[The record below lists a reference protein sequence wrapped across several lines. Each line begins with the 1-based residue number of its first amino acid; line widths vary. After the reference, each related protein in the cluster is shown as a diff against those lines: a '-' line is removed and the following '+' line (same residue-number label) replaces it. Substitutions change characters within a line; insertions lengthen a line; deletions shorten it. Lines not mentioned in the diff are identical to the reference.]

1 MSDNAPPDGH
11 EPGTGDRTAPVSG
24 RPPTFTSW
32 LRGRSDDAL
41 VALLRA
47 RPDLTQPV
55 PADIGALA
63 SRATSR
69 NAVLR
74 VLERLDRFTL
84 QVLESVVALGDDR
97 MSEPVGVPAADLAD
111 ALGPVGGLGAD
122 RESSAADAPGGAAV
136 SGTEHDTADGPVGA
150 ALDTLLRL
158 ALVWPDRGR
167 LRPVQVLRDLLPQPA
182 QLGPPARVLL
192 AALPHGAVRRL
203 ADGLAPDGAED
214 TPVEAVAALLSDPKR
229 VAVLVDGEVHG
240 HAESPA
246 GAGGTEGAGG
256 TGDPG
261 NSRSAQ
267 GPHAPRIRTGAPAPG
282 GDRPGPVSA
291 QARRLLD
298 SMAWGPPH
306 GTVSDARREVTL
318 DTAASPVDE
327 LIARALLLPSG
338 DDTLTLPREVGL
350 HLRSG
355 LLFREVTTAPP
366 RFEGTA
372 HPADAVTR
380 AAAGQAFTVL
390 RAVEELLE
398 HWSEDPAA
406 VLRNGGLGVRDLR
419 RAAQAMETDD
429 ATAALFVEVA
439 HAAGLLRADDRVEGE
454 WLPTR
459 EYDLWRERPPAHRWL
474 RLASAW
480 LESDRVASL
489 SGSRDSGGRMRN
501 ALGPGLVRPAAP
513 QARRDLLTELGT
525 AEPGYAPLPD
535 SLSARLSWRRPR
547 RQSPVYAEL
556 VRAAA
561 AEAATLG
568 LTGRGAL
575 ADHVRPLLDG
585 DEDAAARVLG
595 GELPKPLDYVLVQ
608 GDLTAVAPGPLV
620 PGLARELALVAD
632 VESTGGATVYRFT
645 EGSVRR
651 ALDAGRGV
659 ADITA
664 LLERHSR
671 TPLPQALRYLVSD
684 VGRRHGRLRAGS
696 ASSYLRCDE
705 PALLEE
711 LVSDRRA
718 DDLGLLRLAPTVVA
732 SRSTRA
738 ALVERLRQLG
748 YHPVPEGGDG
758 TMRLSRPEVRRA
770 DAADVP
776 PAPGGS
782 GASRELAAAAVRAVR
797 AGDEAATAARTPVP
811 LPENGPPGSRSAA
824 VLEVL
829 AGAARDGRR
838 VWIGY
843 TDTDGRQVSRIVE
856 PSGVDG
862 GFLTAYDATRAAV
875 HRFAVH
881 RVTAVAE
888 LDPEPREEAG
898 RRGQP
903 EPR

>member
-1 MSDNAPPDGH
+1 MSDNAPPDGR
-11 EPGTGDRTAPVSG
+11 EPGTGDRTAPASG

-47 RPDLTQPV
+47 RPDLAQPV

-63 SRATSR
+63 SRATTR
-69 NAVLR
+69 NTVLR

-97 MSEPVGVPAADLAD
+97 LSEPVGVSAAELAD
-111 ALGPVGGLGAD
+111 ALGPVGDHAAD
-122 RESSAADAPGGAAV
+122 RADAAADPPGGGPAAEAADARTGAPA
-136 SGTEHDTADGPVGA
+136 HDTVGGPVGE

-203 ADGLAPDGAED
+203 ADDLAPHGGGD
-214 TPVEAVAALLSDPKR
+214 TPVEAVAAVLS
-229 VAVLVDGEVHG
+229 
-240 HAESPA
+240 
-246 GAGGTEGAGG
+246 
-256 TGDPG
+256 
-261 NSRSAQ
+261 
-267 GPHAPRIRTGAPAPG
+267 AP
-282 GDRPGPVSA
+282 PGPVGD

-318 DTAASPVDE
+318 DTAASPVEE

-355 LLFREVTTAPP
+355 RLFREVTTAPP
-366 RFEGTA
+366 PFEGTA
-372 HPADAVTR
+372 HPAEAVAR

-419 RAAQAMETDD
+419 RAAQTMDTDE

-439 HAAGLLRADDRVEGE
+439 YAAGLLGADDRVGGE

-459 EYDLWRERPPAHRWL
+459 EYDLWRERAPAHRWL

-525 AEPGYAPLPD
+525 AEPGLAPLPD

-561 AEAATLG
+561 AEAAALG

-620 PGLARELALVAD
+620 AELARELALVAD

-758 TMRLSRPEVRRA
+758 SMRLSRPEVRRA
-770 DAADVP
+770 DAADAPP
-776 PAPGGS
+776 PAAEGS
-782 GASRELAAAAVRAVR
+782 AVSRALAAAAVRAVR

-811 LPENGPPGSRSAA
+811 LPENGQPGSRSAA

-888 LDPEPREEAG
+888 LDPDPGGEAVRQERVEPR
-898 RRGQP
+898 
-903 EPR
+903 

>member
-1 MSDNAPPDGH
+1 MSDNAPPDGR
-11 EPGTGDRTAPVSG
+11 EPGTGNRTAPASG

-47 RPDLTQPV
+47 RPDLAQPV

-63 SRATSR
+63 SRATTR
-69 NAVLR
+69 NTVLR

-97 MSEPVGVPAADLAD
+97 LSEPVGVSAAELAD
-111 ALGPVGGLGAD
+111 ALGPVGGHAAD
-122 RESSAADAPGGAAV
+122 RADATAGPPDGTPVGGPATGAADARTGAPA
-136 SGTEHDTADGPVGA
+136 HDTVGGPVGE

-192 AALPHGAVRRL
+192 AALPHAAVRRL
-203 ADGLAPDGAED
+203 ADDLAPGGGGD
-214 TPVEAVAALLSDPKR
+214 TPVEAVAAVLS
-229 VAVLVDGEVHG
+229 
-240 HAESPA
+240 
-246 GAGGTEGAGG
+246 
-256 TGDPG
+256 
-261 NSRSAQ
+261 
-267 GPHAPRIRTGAPAPG
+267 AP
-282 GDRPGPVSA
+282 PGPVGD

-298 SMAWGPPH
+298 SMVWGPPH

-318 DTAASPVDE
+318 DTAASPVEE

-355 LLFREVTTAPP
+355 RLFREVTTAPP
-366 RFEGTA
+366 PFEGTA
-372 HPADAVTR
+372 HPAEAVAR

-419 RAAQAMETDD
+419 RAAQTMDTDE

-439 HAAGLLRADDRVEGE
+439 YAAGLLGADDRVEGE

-459 EYDLWRERPPAHRWL
+459 EYDLWRERAPAHRWL

-525 AEPGYAPLPD
+525 AEPGLAPLPD

-561 AEAATLG
+561 AEAAALG

-620 PGLARELALVAD
+620 AELARELALVAD

-758 TMRLSRPEVRRA
+758 SMRLSRPEVRRA
-770 DAADVP
+770 DAADAPP
-776 PAPGGS
+776 PAMDGS
-782 GASRELAAAAVRAVR
+782 AVSRALAAAAVRAVR

-888 LDPEPREEAG
+888 LDPEPGEEAG
-898 RRGQP
+898 RQERV

>member
-1 MSDNAPPDGH
+1 
-11 EPGTGDRTAPVSG
+11 
-24 RPPTFTSW
+24 
-32 LRGRSDDAL
+32 
-41 VALLRA
+41 
-47 RPDLTQPV
+47 
-55 PADIGALA
+55 
-63 SRATSR
+63 
-69 NAVLR
+69 
-74 VLERLDRFTL
+74 
-84 QVLESVVALGDDR
+84 
-97 MSEPVGVPAADLAD
+97 
-111 ALGPVGGLGAD
+111 
-122 RESSAADAPGGAAV
+122 
-136 SGTEHDTADGPVGA
+136 
-150 ALDTLLRL
+150 
-158 ALVWPDRGR
+158 
-167 LRPVQVLRDLLPQPA
+167 
-182 QLGPPARVLL
+182 
-192 AALPHGAVRRL
+192 
-203 ADGLAPDGAED
+203 
-214 TPVEAVAALLSDPKR
+214 
-229 VAVLVDGEVHG
+229 
-240 HAESPA
+240 
-246 GAGGTEGAGG
+246 
-256 TGDPG
+256 
-261 NSRSAQ
+261 
-267 GPHAPRIRTGAPAPG
+267 
-282 GDRPGPVSA
+282 
-291 QARRLLD
+291 
-298 SMAWGPPH
+298 GPPH
-306 GTVSDARREVTL
+306 GTVSGARREVTL

-355 LLFREVTTAPP
+355 PLFREVTTAPP
-366 RFEGTA
+366 PFEGTA

-439 HAAGLLRADDRVEGE
+439 HAAGLLGADDRVGGE

-459 EYDLWRERPPAHRWL
+459 EYDLWRERAPAHRWL

-525 AEPGYAPLPD
+525 AEPGLAPLPD

-620 PGLARELALVAD
+620 PALARELSLVAD

-758 TMRLSRPEVRRA
+758 SMRLSRPEVRRA
-770 DAADVP
+770 DAADVL

-782 GASRELAAAAVRAVR
+782 GTSRELAAAAVRAVR

-829 AGAARDGRR
+829 AGAARDRRR

-888 LDPEPREEAG
+888 LDPEPREEAE

>member
-1 MSDNAPPDGH
+1 MTDNAQSDEH
-11 EPGTGDRTAPVSG
+11 EPGTGSAPG

-32 LRGRSDDAL
+32 LRGRSDTEL
-41 VALLRA
+41 TALLRA
-47 RPDLTQPV
+47 RPDLARPV

-84 QVLESVVALGDDR
+84 QVLEAVVALGDDR
-97 MSEPVGVPAADLAD
+97 LSAPVGVTASDLAG
-111 ALGPVGGLGAD
+111 ALGLTPAPAKDPLVSAVERLLG
-122 RESSAADAPGGAAV
+122 
-136 SGTEHDTADGPVGA
+136 
-150 ALDTLLRL
+150 L
-158 ALVWPDRGR
+158 ALIWPDRGR
-167 LRPVQVLRDLLPQPA
+167 LRPVQVLRDLLPAPA
-182 QLGPPARVLL
+182 RLGPPARVLL
-192 AALPHGAVRRL
+192 AALPHHAVKRL
-203 ADGLAPDGAED
+203 ADDLAPQSTAD
-214 TPVEAVAALLSDPKR
+214 TPIETVASLLAVPER
-229 VAVLVDGEVHG
+229 VAELVDGADGE
-240 HAESPA
+240 P
-246 GAGGTEGAGG
+246 
-256 TGDPG
+256 
-261 NSRSAQ
+261 
-267 GPHAPRIRTGAPAPG
+267 
-282 GDRPGPVSA
+282 

-298 SMAWGPPH
+298 GMAWGPPH

-318 DTAASPVDE
+318 ADAVSPVDT

-350 HLRSG
+350 FLRSG
-355 LLFREVTTAPP
+355 LLFREVTTDPP
-366 RFEGTA
+366 SFSGTGN
-372 HPADAVTR
+372 PREAVTR
-380 AAAGQAFTVL
+380 AAAGQVFIVL
-390 RAVEELLE
+390 RSVEELLE
-398 HWSEDPAA
+398 EWSREPAA

-419 RAAQAMETDD
+419 RAARTMDTDES
-429 ATAALFVEVA
+429 TAALFVEVA
-439 HAAGLLRADDRVEGE
+439 HAAGLLGTDDRLGGE

-459 EYDLWRERPPAHRWL
+459 QYDLWRESPPERRWL

-489 SGSRDSGGRMRN
+489 TGSQDAGGRTRN
-501 ALGPGLVRPAAP
+501 ALGPGLVRPSAP
-513 QARRDLLTELGT
+513 QARRDLLEELGT
-525 AEPGYAPLPD
+525 AEPGLAPRPD

-547 RQSPVYAEL
+547 RWSPVYSEL
-556 VRAAA
+556 LKAA
-561 AEAATLG
+561 AEEARELG

-575 ADHVRPLLDG
+575 ADHVRPLLED
-585 DEDAAARVLG
+585 DEDAAARILAR
-595 GELPKPLDYVLVQ
+595 ELPKPLDYVLVQ

-620 PGLARELALVAD
+620 TGLARELALIAD

-659 ADITA
+659 DDITT

-671 TPLPQALRYLVSD
+671 TPLPQALRYLISD

-711 LVSDRRA
+711 LVGDRRTE
-718 DDLGLLRLAPTVVA
+718 DLGLLRLAPTVVA
-732 SRSTRA
+732 SRSTRSV
-738 ALVERLRQLG
+738 LVERLRRLG

-758 TMRLSRPEVRRA
+758 LMRLSRPEMRRA
-770 DAADVP
+770 DPVDAP
-776 PAPGGS
+776 PVTEG
-782 GASRELAAAAVRAVR
+782 GASSRDMAEAAVRALR
-797 AGDEAATAARTPVP
+797 AGDEASTVARRPIP
-811 LPENGPPGSRSAA
+811 LPGDSPGSRSAA

-829 AGAARDGRR
+829 TDAAREGRR

-888 LDPEPREEAG
+888 LEPEPP
-898 RRGQP
+898 RG
-903 EPR
+903 

>member
-1 MSDNAPPDGH
+1 MTDNAQSDEH
-11 EPGTGDRTAPVSG
+11 EPGTGSSGPPAPG

-32 LRGRSDDAL
+32 LRGRSDAELAD
-41 VALLRA
+41 LLRA
-47 RPDLTQPV
+47 RPDLARPV
-55 PADIGALA
+55 PVDLGALA

-69 NAVLR
+69 NTVLR

-97 MSEPVGVPAADLAD
+97 LSEPVGVPTADLAG
-111 ALGPVGGLGAD
+111 ALGL
-122 RESSAADAPGGAAV
+122 APAPEPSEDPLV
-136 SGTEHDTADGPVGA
+136 R
-150 ALDTLLRL
+150 ALDTLMGL
-158 ALVWPDRGR
+158 ALIWPDRGR
-167 LRPVQVLRDLLPQPA
+167 LRPVQVLRDLLPHPA

-192 AALPHGAVRRL
+192 AALPPGAAKRL
-203 ADGLAPDGAED
+203 ADDLAPDSTAG
-214 TPVEAVAALLSDPKR
+214 TPVETVATLLADPARVAALVGQVSD
-229 VAVLVDGEVHG
+229 
-240 HAESPA
+240 
-246 GAGGTEGAGG
+246 
-256 TGDPG
+256 
-261 NSRSAQ
+261 
-267 GPHAPRIRTGAPAPG
+267 GP
-282 GDRPGPVSA
+282 

-306 GTVSDARREVTL
+306 GTVSGARREVTL
-318 DTAASPVDE
+318 ATASSPVDA

-338 DDTLTLPREVGL
+338 DDTLTLPREVGVY
-350 HLRSG
+350 LRSG

-366 RFEGTA
+366 TFAGTEN
-372 HPADAVTR
+372 PADAVTR

-398 HWSEDPAA
+398 HWSQEPAA

-419 RAAQAMETDD
+419 RAARVMDTDEP
-429 ATAALFVEVA
+429 TAALFVEVA
-439 HAAGLLRADDRVEGE
+439 HAAGLLAADDRVEGE

-459 EYDLWRERPPAHRWL
+459 EYDLWRERPPEHRWL

-480 LESDRVASL
+480 LESERVATL
-489 SGSRDSGGRMRN
+489 TGSRDSGGRVRN
-501 ALGPGLVRPAAP
+501 LLGPGLVRPAAP
-513 QARRDLLTELGT
+513 QARRDLLGELGT
-525 AEPGYAPLPD
+525 AEPGFAPLPD
-535 SLSARLSWRRPR
+535 SLSARLAWRRPR
-547 RQSPVYAEL
+547 RQSPVHAEL
-556 VRAAA
+556 VRAAST
-561 AEAATLG
+561 EAAALG

-575 ADHVRPLLDG
+575 ADHVRPLLEG
-585 DEDAAARVLG
+585 DEDAAARILAK
-595 GELPKPLDYVLVQ
+595 ELPRPLDYVLVQ

-620 PGLARELALVAD
+620 PDLARELALVAD

-645 EGSVRR
+645 EESVRR
-651 ALDAGRGV
+651 ALDAGRG
-659 ADITA
+659 ADDVTA
-664 LLERHSR
+664 MLERHSR
-671 TPLPQALRYLVSD
+671 TPLPQALLYLVSD
-684 VGRRHGRLRAGS
+684 VGRRHGRLRAGT

-705 PALLEE
+705 PALLDE

-718 DDLGLLRLAPTVVA
+718 EELGLLRLAPTVVA
-732 SRSTRA
+732 SRSTRP

-758 TMRLSRPEVRRA
+758 SMRLGRPEVRRA

-776 PAPGGS
+776 PAPGEGGS
-782 GASRELAAAAVRAVR
+782 PRELAEAAVRALR
-797 AGDEAATAARTPVP
+797 AGDEAATAARRPVA
-811 LPENGPPGSRSAA
+811 LPEDGPPGSRSAA

-829 AGAARDGRR
+829 ARAAREGRR

-888 LDPEPREEAG
+888 LEQESGG
-898 RRGQP
+898 R
-903 EPR
+903 

>member
-11 EPGTGDRTAPVSG
+11 EPGTGDHAVPASG

-47 RPDLTQPV
+47 RPDLAQPV

-63 SRATSR
+63 SRATTR
-69 NAVLR
+69 NTVLR

-97 MSEPVGVPAADLAD
+97 MSEPVGVTAAELAD
-111 ALGPVGGLGAD
+111 ALGPVPA
-122 RESSAADAPGGAAV
+122 
-136 SGTEHDTADGPVGA
+136 TADGPEGDRRPDRTAAPADGPTGA

-167 LRPVQVLRDLLPQPA
+167 LRPVQVLRDLLPRPA

-203 ADGLAPDGAED
+203 ADDLAPDSTAD

-229 VAVLVDGEVHG
+229 VAALVGGGAHG
-240 HAESPA
+240 RPEGPEGPEAP
-246 GAGGTEGAGG
+246 GG
-256 TGDPG
+256 
-261 NSRSAQ
+261 
-267 GPHAPRIRTGAPAPG
+267 RTGAQAPD
-282 GDRPGPVSA
+282 GDRSGRISV

-306 GTVSDARREVTL
+306 GTVSGARREVTL

-327 LIARALLLPSG
+327 LIARALLVPSG

-366 RFEGTA
+366 PFAGTA

-398 HWSEDPAA
+398 HWSQDPAA

-419 RAAQAMETDD
+419 RAAQTMDTDE

-439 HAAGLLRADDRVEGE
+439 HAAGLLGTDDRIEGE

-459 EYDLWRERPPAHRWL
+459 GYDLWRERPPEHRWL

-525 AEPGYAPLPD
+525 AEPGFAPLPD
-535 SLSARLSWRRPR
+535 ALSARLSWRRPR

-556 VRAAA
+556 VETAA
-561 AEAATLG
+561 AEAAVLG

-575 ADHVRPLLDG
+575 ADHVRPLLEG

-595 GELPKPLDYVLVQ
+595 RELPKPLDYVLVQ

-620 PGLARELALVAD
+620 SGLARELALVAD

-645 EGSVRR
+645 EASVRR

-770 DAADVP
+770 DAADALP
-776 PAPGGS
+776 SPGGP
-782 GASRELAAAAVRAVR
+782 GTSRELASAAVRALR

-881 RVTAVAE
+881 RVNAVAE
-888 LDPEPREEAG
+888 LDREPREDAERQGEPEPR
-898 RRGQP
+898 
-903 EPR
+903 